1 MVVHLQKAEE
11 KGLPIFLS
19 LHRGTFRRSQF
30 ATKCAESSGFVF
42 EIELDRPLSFLFFF
56 PLQKTISDAATA
68 AVYAK
73 HNNGKMEIRER
84 EKGSREK
91 QFAFIGTEE
100 GGKREGWQKCFLKSL
115 CCCCRRGGTNIMP
128 DMGNQMGKER
138 KEKSTKFSNRR
149 VNFFTK
155 CIGVFQNQNSIL
167 ENMSKNSSCLSR

>member
-56 PLQKTISDAATA
+56 PLQKTISDA
-68 AVYAK
+68 VYAK

-100 GGKREGWQKCFLKSL
+100 GGKGRDGRSAF
-115 CCCCRRGGTNIMP
+115 
-128 DMGNQMGKER
+128 
-138 KEKSTKFSNRR
+138 
-149 VNFFTK
+149 
-155 CIGVFQNQNSIL
+155 
-167 ENMSKNSSCLSR
+167 